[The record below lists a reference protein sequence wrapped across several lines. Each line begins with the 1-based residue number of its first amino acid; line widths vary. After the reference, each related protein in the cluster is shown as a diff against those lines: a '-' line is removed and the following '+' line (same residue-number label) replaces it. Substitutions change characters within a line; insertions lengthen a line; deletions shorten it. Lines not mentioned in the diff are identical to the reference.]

1 MSEEQKK
8 FTAKG
13 LVIILALFVG
23 ILIGNFT
30 APNEPR
36 VWCNDNMPKGE
47 IGQCRAIEHWNVE
60 RDAAKKWQEAKNTL
74 EDETAK
80 LIDERMKITCKE
92 YGGLLEECPSMAVG
106 FAQSNAK
113 LTTGTMPGLFLKRNY
128 TPPTAVKTYYR
139 QEGRKGQSHESGNKT
154 RA

>member
-1 MSEEQKK
+1 MSEEQKQ

-23 ILIGNFT
+23 IFIGNFT

-36 VWCNDNMPKGE
+36 DWCNGNMPKGE

-60 RDAAKKWQEAKNTL
+60 RDEAKNAL

-106 FAQSNAK
+106 FAQSKAK
-113 LTTGTMPGLFLKRNY
+113 LTTGTMAGLFLKRTYN
-128 TPPTAVKTYYR
+128 PPR
-139 QEGRKGQSHESGNKT
+139 R
-154 RA
+154 